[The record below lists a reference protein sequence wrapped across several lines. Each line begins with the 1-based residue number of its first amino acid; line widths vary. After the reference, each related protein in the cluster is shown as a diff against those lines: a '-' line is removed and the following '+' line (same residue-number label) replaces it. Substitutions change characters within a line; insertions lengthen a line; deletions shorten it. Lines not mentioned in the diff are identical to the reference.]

1 MPSPSRAGAVSLITV
16 WLLAS
21 AGTPALAAETTSS
34 EIVIIRPG
42 NEIQDDLYAGAL
54 RVSIEGEIHGD
65 LVVFAAEELVI
76 EGTVTGSVTAVA
88 PTVRV
93 DGTIDGS
100 LRVAGADVRVGG
112 EVSGDL
118 VVAGFE
124 VDLGAGSR
132 IGGDVLAWVADLD
145 ADGEIGGDIGGTQ
158 RALRLAG
165 SVGGEVDVSVGTL
178 VVSGPLSVGGDLAFR
193 SDREAEGLSRA
204 EVGGSV
210 VHRVPLPANIRV
222 RSFGLFSRLM
232 VILFLGVSA
241 LTAAYLWP
249 ERTRAAI
256 SEVSGSPWRS
266 WLLGAAIL
274 FSPLLVAGAAAAI
287 VVLAPASAALP
298 LLLILVPVILAL
310 LGLALAVSVAAGV
323 PAVGRLGA
331 VLWRGGDLYGW
342 ILVGTVV
349 AGVVWLIPLIGW
361 LVPVVVLPLGLGGW
375 LRSQTRSPSVSDA
388 PA

>member
-1 MPSPSRAGAVSLITV
+1 M
-16 WLLAS
+16 
-21 AGTPALAAETTSS
+21 AAETTSS

-54 RVSIEGEIHGD
+54 RVIVEGEIDGD

-100 LRVAGADVRVGG
+100 LRVVGGDVRVGG
-112 EVSGDL
+112 EVGGDL

-124 VDLGAGSR
+124 VDLGTGSR

-145 ADGEIGGDIGGTQ
+145 AEGEIGGDIGGSQ
-158 RALRLAG
+158 RALRLSG
-165 SVGGEVDVSVGTL
+165 SVGGEVDVSVGTF
-178 VVSGPLSVGGDLAFR
+178 VVSGPLSVRGDLAFR
-193 SDREAEGLSRA
+193 SDSEAEGLSQA

-210 VHRVPLPANIRV
+210 VHRVPLPPNIRV

-241 LTAAYLWP
+241 LIAAYLWP

-256 SEVSGSPWRS
+256 DEVGGSPWRS
-266 WLLGAAIL
+266 WLLGAPIL
-274 FSPLLVAGAAAAI
+274 FSPLLVAAAAAAI
-287 VVLAPASAALP
+287 VVLAPATAALP
-298 LLLILVPVILAL
+298 LLLVLVPVLLAL

-331 VLWRGGDLYGW
+331 VLWRGSDLYGSV
-342 ILVGTVV
+342 LTGTVV
-349 AGVVWLIPLIGW
+349 AGLVWLIPLIGW
-361 LVPVVVLPLGLGGW
+361 LVPLVLLPLGLGGW
-375 LRSQTRSPSVSDA
+375 LRSLTRSPSVSDA

>member
-1 MPSPSRAGAVSLITV
+1 MPSPSRATAVALIAV
-16 WLLAS
+16 WLLAV

-42 NEIQDDLYAGAL
+42 NVIQDDLYAGAL
-54 RVSIEGEIHGD
+54 RVIIEGEIHGD
-65 LVVFAAEELVI
+65 LVVIAAEELIV
-76 EGTVTGSVTAVA
+76 EGTVTGSVTAIA

-93 DGTIDGS
+93 DGTVDGS
-100 LRVAGADVRVGG
+100 LRVVGTDVRVGG
-112 EVSGDL
+112 EVGGDL
-118 VVAGFE
+118 VVAGLDVE
-124 VDLGAGSR
+124 LAASSR
-132 IGGDVLAWVADLD
+132 IGGEVLAWVADFD
-145 ADGEIGGDIGGTQ
+145 AKGDIRGDVGGSQ
-158 RALRLAG
+158 RALRLSG
-165 SVGGEVDVSVGTL
+165 SVGGEVDVSVGTF
-178 VVSGPLSVGGDLAFR
+178 VVSGPLSVGGDLAYR
-193 SDREAEGLSRA
+193 SDSEAEGLSQA
-204 EVGGSV
+204 EVGGSL
-210 VHRVPLPANIRV
+210 VHRLPLPANIRV

-256 SEVSGSPWRS
+256 SEVGGSPGRS

-287 VVLAPASAALP
+287 VVLTPASAALP
-298 LLLILVPVILAL
+298 LLLVLVPVILAM

-323 PAVGRLGA
+323 PAVAKLGA
-331 VLWRGGDLYGW
+331 MLWRGSDLYGSV
-342 ILVGTVV
+342 LAGTVV
-349 AGVVWLIPLIGW
+349 AGLVWLVPLIGW
-361 LVPVVVLPLGLGGW
+361 LVPVVVLPLGLGAW

>member
-1 MPSPSRAGAVSLITV
+1 MPSPSRATAVSLIAV
-16 WLLAS
+16 WLLAV

-42 NEIQDDLYAGAL
+42 NVIQDDLYAGAL
-54 RVSIEGEIHGD
+54 RVIIEGEIHGD
-65 LVVFAAEELVI
+65 LVVFAVEELVI
-76 EGTVTGSVTAVA
+76 EGTVTGSVTAIA

-100 LRVAGADVRVGG
+100 LRVAGGDVRVGG
-112 EVSGDL
+112 EVGRDL
-118 VVAGFE
+118 VVAGLDVE
-124 VDLGAGSR
+124 LDAGSR

-145 ADGEIGGDIGGTQ
+145 AEGEIHGDIGGSQ
-158 RALRLAG
+158 RALRLSG
-165 SVGGEVDVSVGTL
+165 SVGGEVDVSVGTF
-178 VVSGPLSVGGDLAFR
+178 VISGPLMVRGDLAYR
-193 SDREAEGLSRA
+193 SERGAEGLSQA

-210 VHRVPLPANIRV
+210 VHRLPLPPNIRV

-249 ERTRAAI
+249 ERTRGAI
-256 SEVSGSPWRS
+256 EEVEGSPWRS

-274 FSPLLVAGAAAAI
+274 SSPLLVAGAAAAI
-287 VVLAPASAALP
+287 VVLVPASAALP
-298 LLLILVPVILAL
+298 LLLALVPVILAM

-331 VLWRGGDLYGW
+331 VLWRGSDLYGSV
-342 ILVGTVV
+342 LAGTVM
-349 AGVVWLIPLIGW
+349 AGLVWLVPLIGW

-375 LRSQTRSPSVSDA
+375 LRSRTRPQSVSHA